1 MTGRVIPLP
10 LPARPYGGT
19 VCVMGDKRSGFE
31 VAHESASGDSWG
43 SFSGPYDRGQDAITA
58 AFALNR
64 DTYFGGCDVSI
75 CEAAL
80 LDREG
85 EQAPSHS
92 REDF

>member
-1 MTGRVIPLP
+1 MSGRVLVFP

-19 VCVMGDKRSGFE
+19 VRVMGNKETGFE
-31 VAHESASGDSWG
+31 VGHGSASGNSWG

-58 AFALNR
+58 AYVLNR

-80 LDREG
+80 LDRDPE
-85 EQAPSHS
+85 PVSTRS